1 MGAEASC
8 RLRVAREAYEGTA
21 YFETDELL
29 FRGAPREGV
38 QRFRL
43 AIPLSSIRGAT
54 ASSGELR
61 VRHDGGEAVFEL
73 GERAAAKWAERI
85 RVPKSLIDKLDV
97 KPAHT
102 VSVLAVGDDVFLRE
116 VRARAERVVVGK
128 LAPKSD
134 VVFLGAS
141 TTKDLD
147 RIEGAAHAIARDG
160 AVWVIHP
167 KGPHGLPDLEIFAA
181 GKRAG
186 LTAVKVARFSAT
198 HTAEKLVI
206 PKASR

>member
-29 FRGAPREGV
+29 FRGARREGV

-43 AIPLSSIRGAT
+43 AIPLSSIRGVT

-73 GERAAAKWAERI
+73 GERAAKWAERI

-102 VSVLAVGDDVFLRE
+102 VSVLAVDDDAFLHD

-128 LAPKSD
+128 LAPRSN

-141 TTKDLD
+141 TTKDLG
-147 RIEGAAHAIARDG
+147 RIERAASAIARDG

-167 KGPHGLPDLEIFAA
+167 KGSHGLPDLEIFAA